1 MKSKLQKKLWKLCS
15 EYIKKRDGNQCF
27 VCGKEIK
34 VGKARHVG
42 HLIPSKTCGF
52 NLRFDEDNLAVS
64 CYYCNIN
71 LGGFGAMYYKKKV
84 EKYGQ
89 QFVDNIFRKYEEHLL
104 NKEKWKDQDYINK
117 IEYYKE
123 KLKNLIF

>member
-1 MKSKLQKKLWKLCS
+1 MKSKLQKQLWKLCS
-15 EYIKKRDGNQCF
+15 EYIKKRDGRICF
-27 VCGKEIK
+27 TCGKEIK
-34 VGKARHVG
+34 PGKGLHAG

-52 NLRFDEDNLAVS
+52 NLRYFEEQIHPQ

-71 LGGFGAMYYKKKV
+71 LGGFGAMYYKKMV

-89 QFVDNIFRKYEEHLL
+89 QFVDNLFRRYEEHLL

-123 KLKNLIF
+123 KLKNLH